1 MRKKVCSV
9 LMAAIIEEILSYRS
23 IPLLGWI
30 VKFLKSGYVSVDM
43 KVSSPDILACRKPR
57 SMVIKRC
64 V

>member
-1 MRKKVCSV
+1 
-9 LMAAIIEEILSYRS
+9 MAAIIEEILSYRS